1 MRCVKGC
8 KAETK
13 KGIKMKEIILIK
25 NGELTLKGLNRC
37 NFEDILIKNIRRTL
51 RDLGEITVKKAQST
65 VYIEPK
71 SEDFDFEEALDRV
84 KRVFGIAGFSRA
96 CVCEKSM
103 EDIIAKSPAYL
114 KNDLEGIKTFKVE
127 AKRADKRFPL
137 TSPEICRE
145 IGGVLLDAYPH
156 LSVDVHNP
164 DLVVYVEI
172 RDYNA
177 YVRGEQIQGAGGL
190 PVGTAG
196 NASILISGGIDSPVA
211 AWTMA
216 KRGLRLNAIHFASPP
231 YTSPRAEQKVRT
243 LLSKVARYSGV
254 INLAV
259 VPFTEIQDQI
269 ANNCPEDYFT
279 LIMRRMMMRIS
290 ERIARDKGSLA
301 LITGE
306 SLGQVASQTLP
317 ALVTTDYVCN
327 MPVLRPLIGM
337 DKEEIVEISRK
348 IDTFETSILPYE
360 DCCTVFTPKHPKT
373 RPTIAECEKAEQG
386 LDIDA
391 LIEKAISETEYS
403 YVE

>member
-1 MRCVKGC
+1 
-8 KAETK
+8 
-13 KGIKMKEIILIK
+13 MKEIILIK

-37 NFEDILIKNIRRTL
+37 NFEDILIRNIRKSI
-51 RDLGEITVKKAQST
+51 RDLGECNIKKAQST
-65 VYIEPK
+65 IFIEPK
-71 SEDFDFEEALDRV
+71 DESFDFEEALERI
-84 KRVFGIAGFSRA
+84 KRVFGIAAFSRA
-96 CVCEKSM
+96 CVCEKDM
-103 EDIIAKSPAYL
+103 ADIIAKSPDYL
-114 KNDLEGIKTFKVE
+114 REDLKKVKTFKVE
-127 AKRADKRFPL
+127 AKRSDKRFPL

-145 IGGVLLDAYPH
+145 IGGVLLSHFPH

-164 DLVVYVEI
+164 DLVVNVEI
-172 RDYNA
+172 RDFNA
-177 YVRGEQIQGAGGL
+177 YVRGEQIPGAGGL

-196 NASILISGGIDSPVA
+196 TASILISGGIDSPVA
-211 AWTMA
+211 AWCMA

-231 YTSPRAEQKVRT
+231 YTSARAEQKVKT
-243 LLSKVARYSGV
+243 LLSKVARYSGT
-254 INLAV
+254 INLAI

-269 ANNCPEDYFT
+269 AERCPEDYFT

-290 ERIARDKGSLA
+290 EKISKQSGSLA

-337 DKEEIVEISRK
+337 DKEEIIEISRK

-373 RPTIAECEKAEQG
+373 RPTLEFCEEAEAN
-386 LDIDA
+386 LAIDE
-391 LIEKAISETEYS
+391 LIDKAIGETVYTYIE
-403 YVE
+403 